1 MSRKRNAAASRAASA
16 PEHGAKPR
24 LGSPVRVRP
33 RHDGWSPEKQVD
45 FIEALAESGCVAH
58 ACERVGMQ
66 PQSAYML
73 RRRIDAQ
80 SFRFAWDMAL
90 DYAVQ
95 RLAEAAL
102 SRAIHGVAVPVFY
115 QGEQIGERRHFDERL
130 TRFLLRCRDPVR
142 YGAWIDRMV
151 EARRHPDGAA
161 SLLSRAMHNLEDDA
175 MPRRRASG
183 VRAIATCRSAGRAW
197 TIWRMSGPPT
207 WPGRKKRAKRRTK
220 RGARPSSRPIWMR
233 SHAGSGR
240 KPAPHSLN
248 FVNFRVRG
256 SPSDAPLRCAPQMPR
271 RRFQSSATP
280 MRWSQLPSQRVS
292 SPCASSSTTMS
303 RATASAASSPSSQ
316 AP

>member
-95 RLAEAAL
+95 RLAEAAR

-175 MPRRRASG
+175 YAEEAGERRSRDRHLPLG
-183 VRAIATCRSAGRAW
+183 WTRVDNLEDVRAADLAREEEAREAADEARREAEFQAHLDEIARGQRKKT
-197 TIWRMSGPPT
+197 GPP
-207 WPGRKKRAKRRTK
+207 
-220 RGARPSSRPIWMR
+220 
-233 SHAGSGR
+233 
-240 KPAPHSLN
+240 
-248 FVNFRVRG
+248 
-256 SPSDAPLRCAPQMPR
+256 
-271 RRFQSSATP
+271 
-280 MRWSQLPSQRVS
+280 
-292 SPCASSSTTMS
+292 
-303 RATASAASSPSSQ
+303 
-316 AP
+316 